1 MARNRRPN
9 RLPLTLPFF
18 EDIDTTFGIVR
29 LEPETDGSYT
39 VIIDGMESSHIPP
52 DPENLVFEYMRWI
65 ASIITTTYPSE
76 SPLNI
81 AHLGGGAASLPR
93 ALAHHFPHSRN
104 SVVEL
109 DAKLISLVREWVD
122 LPASP
127 RVAIREGDAF
137 TVLPTLRSARF
148 DIVIRDVF
156 SHSRT
161 PLPMRSLEAG
171 REQRRILKDDGMFLA
186 NIAMD
191 RDQRELADEIV
202 TLREAFGDIELI
214 AEPSAIKK
222 RRRSNCIAVY
232 TPGGLSAAA
241 RRAIR
246 TDAVTVRTLDQKTV
260 DRLASG
266 GTIVE
271 LGDDAGAATVGH

>member
-1 MARNRRPN
+1 MARNRRSN
-9 RLPLTLPFF
+9 RLPLHLPFF
-18 EDIDTTFGIVR
+18 EDIETSHGVVR

-39 VIIDGMESSHIPP
+39 VIIDGMESSHIHP
-52 DPENLVFEYMRWI
+52 DPEHLVFEYMRWI
-65 ASIITTTYPSE
+65 ASVITATYPRE
-76 SPLNI
+76 SALNI

-93 ALAHHFPHSRN
+93 ALAHYFPTSRN

-122 LPASP
+122 LPAAP

-137 TVLPTLRSARF
+137 TVLPTLRTARF

-156 SHSRT
+156 SNSRT
-161 PLPMRSLEAG
+161 PLPMRSLEAA
-171 REQRRILKDDGMFLA
+171 REQRRILKEDGMFLA

-214 AEPSAIKK
+214 AEPSALKK
-222 RRRSNCIAVY
+222 RRRSNCIAIY
-232 TPGGLSAAA
+232 TPGGLSDAA

-246 TDAVTVRTLDQKTV
+246 TDAVTVRTLDEKTV

-266 GTIVE
+266 GSIVE
-271 LGDDAGAATVGH
+271 LGGGAGAATVGH

>member
-1 MARNRRPN
+1 MARNRRST
-9 RLPLTLPFF
+9 RLPLDLPFF
-18 EDIDTTFGIVR
+18 EDISTTHGIVR

-39 VIIDGMESSHIPP
+39 VIIDGMESSHIHP
-52 DPENLVFEYMRWI
+52 DPEHLVFEYMRWMS
-65 ASIITTTYPSE
+65 SIITTTYPPE
-76 SPLNI
+76 SALSI

-93 ALAHHFPHSRN
+93 ALAHHFPASRN

-137 TVLPTLRSARF
+137 EVLPTLRTARF

-156 SHSRT
+156 SNSRT
-161 PLPMRSLEAG
+161 PLPMRSLEAA
-171 REQRRILKDDGMFLA
+171 REERRILKDDGMFLA

-214 AEPSAIKK
+214 AEPSALKK

-232 TPGGLSAAA
+232 TPGGLRDAA

-246 TDAVTVRTLDQKTV
+246 TDAVTVRTLDETTV
-260 DRLASG
+260 DRLANG

-271 LGDDAGAATVGH
+271 LGGDAGAATVGR